1 MKSKFSN
8 QNKALVNYL
17 IDQIEFLKNELLS
30 KDTIINPIIE
40 YSKYHNE
47 HSENIK
53 IDDINQIKKFL
64 TPKKFQNPK
73 HQTSSIQ

>member
-47 HSENIK
+47 HS
-53 IDDINQIKKFL
+53 
-64 TPKKFQNPK
+64 
-73 HQTSSIQ
+73 